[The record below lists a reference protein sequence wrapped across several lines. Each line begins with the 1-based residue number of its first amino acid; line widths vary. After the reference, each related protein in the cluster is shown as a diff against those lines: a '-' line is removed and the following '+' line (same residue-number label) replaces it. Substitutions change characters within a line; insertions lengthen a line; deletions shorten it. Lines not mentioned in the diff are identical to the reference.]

1 MITLKFLSTWLK
13 IATIAALVFV
23 IEIAV
28 IHSFWLFVLVAVP
41 TVLIF
46 AVLTGAL
53 WREWRTARRG
63 DGAYSVQYIRYE
75 QD

>member
-1 MITLKFLSTWLK
+1 MITLKFLGTWLK
-13 IATIAALVFV
+13 IAAVAALVLV
-23 IEIAV
+23 IEVAL
-28 IHSFWLFVLVAVP
+28 IHSFWPFLLTVVATVLVFLAVS
-41 TVLIF
+41 
-46 AVLTGAL
+46 GAL

>member
-1 MITLKFLSTWLK
+1 MITLKFLGTWLK
-13 IATIAALVFV
+13 IAAVAALVLV

-28 IHSFWLFVLVAVP
+28 IHSLWLFVLTAVP

-46 AVLTGAL
+46 VAL
-53 WREWRTARRG
+53 SAAMWREWRTARRG